1 MATVEDYISRIEE
14 TCGEEKHFIVLLK
27 YERKDE
33 AIAKILKKAK
43 VEKAISSIIFE
54 ATFKGNPLRIYT
66 SGKILAKNIKDKKT
80 LLSVLSEL
88 LT

>member
-1 MATVEDYISRIEE
+1 MANVENYITRIEE

-27 YERKDE
+27 YEHKDE
-33 AIAKILKKAK
+33 AIAKILKKARI
-43 VEKAISSIIFE
+43 EKSIASIIFE
-54 ATFKGNPLRIYT
+54 ATFKGVSLRIYT
-66 SGKILAKNIKDKKT
+66 SGKMLVKNVKDKNT